1 MIEKKDSGINTNF
14 KSVNEGKNLI
24 NENPNDNFDSS
35 TNKYENKY
43 QKKQPFKKM
52 NERSSTSSK
61 RSLKSSSKEKNIK
74 SSKGLKSEL
83 NNYNNNLNNNLT
95 QNKKENILT
104 SSFAFYKENIFIS
117 VFKKLYSGTK
127 QKYISIVLLGYSFIL
142 FLLSITD
149 LMKKIQKNKKNSF
162 LLNNLIIF
170 ILEMICSCLII
181 CFHLF
186 YYFINIGNNYII
198 FLIMSITI
206 LIFSL
211 LYLGIYLLKKNRLFE
226 IILFVIYNL
235 LLVVINLIYLFL
247 SYHLVKQN
255 NKMQQNIEDIMNFSL
270 RNEKIPDFSE
280 KEGNKDNKKK
290 VVALV
295 EEEK

>member
-127 QKYISIVLLGYSFIL
+127 QKYISIILLAYSFIL

-149 LMKKIQKNKKNSF
+149 LMKKIQKNKKKSF

-211 LYLGIYLLKKNRLFE
+211 LYIGIYLLKKNRLFE

>member
-104 SSFAFYKENIFIS
+104 SSFAFYKENIFLS
-117 VFKKLYSGTK
+117 VFKKLYSGAK

-211 LYLGIYLLKKNRLFE
+211 LYIGIYLLKKNRLFE

-290 VVALV
+290 AVALV

>member
-1 MIEKKDSGINTNF
+1 M
-14 KSVNEGKNLI
+14 NEGKNLI

-83 NNYNNNLNNNLT
+83 NNYNNNMNNNLT

-117 VFKKLYSGTK
+117 VFKKLYSGAK

-211 LYLGIYLLKKNRLFE
+211 LYLGVYLLKKNRLFE

>member
-1 MIEKKDSGINTNF
+1 
-14 KSVNEGKNLI
+14 
-24 NENPNDNFDSS
+24 
-35 TNKYENKY
+35 
-43 QKKQPFKKM
+43 
-52 NERSSTSSK
+52 
-61 RSLKSSSKEKNIK
+61 
-74 SSKGLKSEL
+74 
-83 NNYNNNLNNNLT
+83 
-95 QNKKENILT
+95 
-104 SSFAFYKENIFIS
+104 
-117 VFKKLYSGTK
+117 
-127 QKYISIVLLGYSFIL
+127 
-142 FLLSITD
+142 
-149 LMKKIQKNKKNSF
+149 
-162 LLNNLIIF
+162 
-170 ILEMICSCLII
+170 
-181 CFHLF
+181 
-186 YYFINIGNNYII
+186 
-198 FLIMSITI
+198 MSITI

-211 LYLGIYLLKKNRLFE
+211 LYLGVYLLKKNRLFE

>member
-117 VFKKLYSGTK
+117 VFKKLYSGAK

-211 LYLGIYLLKKNRLFE
+211 LYIGIYLLKKNRLFE